1 VDGSQVIAT
10 LLSRKLIRR
19 YTDEL
24 PSDEVVET
32 IVRAGQQ
39 APFAYQLGS
48 LLLFAEYRDLHVVR
62 LLGGTILLM
71 AGALLVAGG

>member
-10 LLSRKLIRR
+10 LLSRKSIRR

-24 PSDEVVET
+24 PSDEVVES

-39 APFAYQLGS
+39 APFAYQLCS
-48 LLLFAEYRDLHVVR
+48 LLLFAECRDLHVVR

-71 AGALLVAGG
+71 AGALLVAGA